1 MNFSLRL
8 KELREKK
15 QISQKQLAID
25 LGVGVGSVGMWES
38 SDRTPPAKKLKVIAD
53 YFGVS
58 IDYLLGIDNEPKPTD
73 ENKKDIIERPSF
85 DLSDKQF
92 VDLMKLYKVM
102 TEIQKAHVLGYII
115 AYLEREG
122 VNVKT
127 VLGY

>member
-1 MNFSLRL
+1 MNIF
-8 KELREKK
+8 KELRK
-15 QISQKQLAID
+15 QKGLTQIELAKVLNVQQTTVSKWEVGRAFPDYPI
-25 LGVGVGSVGMWES
+25 LVKLSEFYGV
-38 SDRTPPAKKLKVIAD
+38 TT
-53 YFGVS
+53 
-58 IDYLLGIDNEPKPTD
+58 DYLMGRED
-73 ENKKDIIERPSF
+73 KKDIIERPSF
-85 DLSDKQF
+85 DLSDKQL

>member
-58 IDYLLGIDNEPKPTD
+58 IDYLLGIDNEPMPTD
-73 ENKKDIIERPSF
+73 ENKKEIIERPSF
-85 DLSDKQF
+85 DLSDKQL

>member
-73 ENKKDIIERPSF
+73 ENKKEIIERPAF
-85 DLSDKQF
+85 DLSDKQL